1 MNIGIIGATGKA
13 GDFILKEAKDRGYD
27 VTAIVR
33 NPSKLEHNV
42 NTLEHDIFTLT
53 RDDLS
58 SFDVV
63 LNAFG
68 TAPDQEQPHIDA
80 GRVLSDALQGTK
92 TRLFIVGGAASLYVD
107 DDKTT
112 QLIDTPDFPDEI
124 KPMAR
129 GQVKNL
135 DALQNTSN
143 LTWTFLSPAVEFDPA
158 GTRTGSYQKGNDHL
172 FTNADGDSY
181 ISYADYAIA
190 VVDEIENKQHI
201 NERFTVVGERN

>member
-1 MNIGIIGATGKA
+1 MHIGIIGATGKA
-13 GDFILKEAKDRGYD
+13 GKIILQEAKDRGHD

-42 NTLEHDIFTLT
+42 NILERDIYNLT

-63 LNAFG
+63 VNAFG
-68 TAPDQEQPHIDA
+68 TAPDQEQPHIEV
-80 GRVLSDALQGTK
+80 GHVLSDALQGTE
-92 TRLFIVGGAASLYVD
+92 TRLFIVGGAASLFVD
-107 DDKTT
+107 SDKTT

-135 DALQNTSN
+135 DALQNTKN
-143 LTWTFLSPAVEFDPA
+143 LNWTFLSPAVEFDPA
-158 GTRTGSYQKGNDHL
+158 GSRTGSYQKGKDNL
-172 FTNADGDSY
+172 ITNKDGDSY

-190 VVDEIENKQHI
+190 VIDEIENKEHTK
-201 NERFTVVGERN
+201 ERFTVIGERN